1 MTEGCYPGCYYYTD
15 SCFRKDC
22 KQVNKYEREVWEQ
35 MVNAINDPDID
46 LDVEINFEAIAAA
59 NVHILKLERE
69 LQALK
74 NKKTMVA
81 TPTLLL
87 M

>member
-1 MTEGCYPGCYYYTD
+1 
-15 SCFRKDC
+15 
-22 KQVNKYEREVWEQ
+22 VNKYEREVWEQ

-74 NKKTMVA
+74 NKKNMA
-81 TPTLLL
+81 ALL
-87 M
+87 MKKA

>member
-1 MTEGCYPGCYYYTD
+1 M
-15 SCFRKDC
+15 
-22 KQVNKYEREVWEQ
+22 NKYEREVWEQ
-35 MVNAINDPDID
+35 MVNAVNDPDID

-74 NKKTMVA
+74 HKKAVA
-81 TPTLLL
+81 AILQKKG
-87 M
+87 